1 MSFHPF
7 TRYKPSALSLHLHFP
22 TPGCFSS
29 GRTQAQPSAEQEFAL
44 TVRAL
49 LYVCSGISNWAI
61 HSWVPHEYLPER
73 PHFPGL
79 KDITVSSP
87 QFKLLEALPHALV
100 KTGRVLTET
109 THRDSVSP
117 LSDSH
122 TWVSPLPISK
132 HSPENTVHH
141 TNKKTVLFFIWCN
154 PRRMVWNRTNLTV
167 FRQSKAGAA
176 SFFPIFSTV
185 PVLHKPCT
193 LPFRIKKRSKKGI

>member
-7 TRYKPSALSLHLHFP
+7 TRYKTSALSLHLHFP

-29 GRTQAQPSAEQEFAL
+29 GQTQAQPSAEQEFAL

-61 HSWVPHEYLPER
+61 HSWIPHEYLPER

-79 KDITVSSP
+79 KDIAVSSP
-87 QFKLLEALPHALV
+87 QFKLLKALLHASV

-109 THRDSVSP
+109 THRDSISP

-141 TNKKTVLFFIWCN
+141 TNKKN
-154 PRRMVWNRTNLTV
+154 SPV
-167 FRQSKAGAA
+167 FYLMQSKKDGLEQDG
-176 SFFPIFSTV
+176 SDSPKPGRLLSSPFSLQYLCYTSL
-185 PVLHKPCT
+185 VLCHSG
-193 LPFRIKKRSKKGI
+193 LRRDQKKAFK

>member
-1 MSFHPF
+1 MLCLCTYTSQHQDASAVAGP
-7 TRYKPSALSLHLHFP
+7 RPSRVQSRNS
-22 TPGCFSS
+22 CS
-29 GRTQAQPSAEQEFAL
+29 
-44 TVRAL
+44 
-49 LYVCSGISNWAI
+49 LYVLCCMYAQVSATGQYTAEYHTSTSLNGPIFQGWRISQSPA
-61 HSWVPHEYLPER
+61 HSLSY
-73 PHFPGL
+73 
-79 KDITVSSP
+79 S
-87 QFKLLEALPHALV
+87 KLYHMLWW
-100 KTGRVLTET
+100 KQGRVLTET